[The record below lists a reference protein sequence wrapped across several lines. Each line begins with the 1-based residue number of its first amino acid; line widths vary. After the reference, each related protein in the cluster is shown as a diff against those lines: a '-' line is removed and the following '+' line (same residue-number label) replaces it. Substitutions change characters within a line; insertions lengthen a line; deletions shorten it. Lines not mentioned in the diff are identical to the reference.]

1 MAYTLAELQALD
13 LGYISGVDLLRF
25 APAPLLL
32 NQAAIGIDFT
42 ESFGIAQTEIISELS
57 NQYDFTS
64 EFKKEFPEATGTPP
78 VLPADTREKLVVKL
92 ISIQTIRNI
101 LGSIAGTN
109 DQMNYWFEW
118 YDKNIEK
125 IKTRSRKLNLPIAL
139 HCELAN
145 SKLVHARFMTLG

>member
-1 MAYTLAELQALD
+1 MAYTLSELQALD

-32 NQAAIGIDFT
+32 NQAAIGIDFA
-42 ESFGIAQTEIISELS
+42 ESFDIAQTEIISELS
-57 NQYDFTS
+57 NQYDFTA
-64 EFKKEFPEATGTPP
+64 EFKKEFPTNTD
-78 VLPADTREKLVVKL
+78 VNTREQLVVKL

-145 SKLVHARFMTLG
+145 SKLVHARFMTFG